1 MHIQLKNPLET
12 NEEINERLS
21 KFEKEIDSVEPDQV
35 DFSTSLKERG
45 KSDFCVHMGD
55 PMVQQ
60 LLGKCLP
67 RLHYGQANIC
77 ECCFREFG
85 SLPVGEGSDL
95 NWVG

>member
-60 LLGKCLP
+60 VLGKC
-67 RLHYGQANIC
+67 
-77 ECCFREFG
+77 FRGFG

-95 NWVG
+95 NWVWRTRLVG

>member
-35 DFSTSLKERG
+35 DFSTSLKERE

-60 LLGKCLP
+60 VLGKCLP
-67 RLHYGQANIC
+67 RLPNTMVKQIFVNVV
-77 ECCFREFG
+77 FG
-85 SLPVGEGSDL
+85 SLVHCL
-95 NWVG
+95 LVKAAT

>member
-35 DFSTSLKERG
+35 DFFLPHCLKERG

-60 LLGKCLP
+60 VLGKCLP
-67 RLHYGQANIC
+67 KLPNTMVKRIFVYVV
-77 ECCFREFG
+77 FG
-85 SLPVGEGSDL
+85 GLVHCL
-95 NWVG
+95 LVKAAT

>member
-35 DFSTSLKERG
+35 DFSTSLKERE

-60 LLGKCLP
+60 VLGKCLP
-67 RLHYGQANIC
+67 KLPNTMAKQIFVNVV
-77 ECCFREFG
+77 FG
-85 SLPVGEGSDL
+85 SLVHCL
-95 NWVG
+95 LVKAAT

>member
-60 LLGKCLP
+60 VLGKCLP
-67 RLHYGQANIC
+67 KLPTTMVKPIFVNVV
-77 ECCFREFG
+77 FG
-85 SLPVGEGSDL
+85 SLVHCL
-95 NWVG
+95 LVKAAT

>member
-35 DFSTSLKERG
+35 DFSTSLKERE

-60 LLGKCLP
+60 VLGKCLP
-67 RLHYGQANIC
+67 KLPNTMVKKI
-77 ECCFREFG
+77 FVNVVFG
-85 SLPVGEGSDL
+85 SLVHCL
-95 NWVG
+95 LVKAAT

>member
-35 DFSTSLKERG
+35 NFSSSLKERG

-60 LLGKCLP
+60 VLGKCLP
-67 RLHYGQANIC
+67 RLPNTMVKRI
-77 ECCFREFG
+77 FVNVVFG
-85 SLPVGEGSDL
+85 GLVHCL
-95 NWVG
+95 LVKAAT

>member
-35 DFSTSLKERG
+35 DFSTSLKERE

-60 LLGKCLP
+60 VLGKCLP
-67 RLHYGQANIC
+67 RLPNTMVKQILVNVV
-77 ECCFREFG
+77 FG
-85 SLPVGEGSDL
+85 GLVHCL
-95 NWVG
+95 LVKAAT